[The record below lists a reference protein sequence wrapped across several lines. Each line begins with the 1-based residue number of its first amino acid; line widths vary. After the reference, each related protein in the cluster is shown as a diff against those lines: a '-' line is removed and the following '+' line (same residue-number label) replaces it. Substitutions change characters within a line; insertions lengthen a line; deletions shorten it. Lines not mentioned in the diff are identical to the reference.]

1 MVLLRPSLLQILT
14 ALLAAPSLMHSM
26 VGDAQDMANA
36 PGFVVAST
44 PVSAINGTDSS
55 ANGNVLHMA
64 LDEIQDDEEQEYVH
78 PWVKLQQHIN
88 HSKRRLAQMKD
99 ITEPSD
105 EELQQ
110 AMQRRQSLV
119 EEELRAKGDS
129 MLEFRPPRVKH
140 MPRGEVLEESSDS
153 IVRARRF
160 GSGAYRPST
169 IKTSSERRVSTGST
183 ALRGDLQ
190 ARGGYSSVEA
200 KAESQYSV
208 TQASQPSAPD
218 TAGLAIEANDVGYF
232 VTVKIG
238 TSNTQYKMLVDSG
251 SSDTWITGTNCKCG
265 GSNRNKF
272 GKSSSSSLKTNNDQ
286 YKISYGTGDVSVQL
300 GTDSFEV
307 AGLKLDKFTFGMAS
321 SESNDF
327 GASKIPFDGLL
338 GLGGSSLSVTN
349 QDTVIDALKKAN
361 KVKAPIV
368 GYRLGRAADGSGKN
382 RGQITFGG
390 VDQSQIS
397 GSLTQM
403 DNQSNKGYWEVKL
416 DSVSVGGKQISGSST
431 AILDTGT
438 SLIIAPQDA
447 ADAIHQA
454 IDGAKPDGNGG
465 YTLPCTTKAQ
475 VSFTFAGKSFKMD
488 SRDLLFA
495 PKDSNNLK
503 GTCVSAVSTGSTMD
517 GAGWLLGAAF
527 LKNVYLATNTDANQI
542 GLGQLN
548 Q

>member
-1 MVLLRPSLLQILT
+1 MVLLRPHLLQILT
-14 ALLAAPSLMHSM
+14 ILLTAPCLMHQLM
-26 VGDAQDMANA
+26 GDAQGLSN
-36 PGFVVAST
+36 PSGFVSASA
-44 PVSAINGTDSS
+44 SAPPANVTDSPID
-55 ANGNVLHMA
+55 GLLHMP
-64 LDEIQDDEEQEYVH
+64 LDESQEEEAEEFVH

-88 HSKRRLAQMKD
+88 HSKRRLAKMKE
-99 ITEPSD
+99 IEEPSD
-105 EELQQ
+105 GELQE
-110 AMQRRQSLV
+110 AIQRRQSIV
-119 EEELRAKGDS
+119 EEELRTQGDS
-129 MLEFRPPRVKH
+129 LPEFRPPRVKQ
-140 MPRGEVLEESSDS
+140 MPRGEVLDEAPES
-153 IVRARRF
+153 IVRVRHF
-160 GSGAYRPST
+160 GSGTYRPSSDRR
-169 IKTSSERRVSTGST
+169 SSGGNEL
-183 ALRGDLQ
+183 LRGEFQ
-190 ARGGYSSVEA
+190 ARDGYSSTEA

-208 TQASQPSAPD
+208 TNAQQVSASDS
-218 TAGLAIEANDVGYF
+218 AGLSIEANDVGYF
-232 VTVKIG
+232 VNVKIG
-238 TSNTQYKMLVDSG
+238 TSNTQYKMLVDTG
-251 SSDTWITGTNCKCG
+251 SSDTWITGMNCKCG
-265 GSNRNKF
+265 GSSRNKF
-272 GKSSSSSLKTNNDQ
+272 GKSSSNSLQTSNDQ

-338 GLGGSSLSVTN
+338 GLGGSGLSVTKK
-349 QDTVIDALKKAN
+349 DTLIDALKKAN

-368 GYRLGRAADGSGKN
+368 GYRLGRAADGSGNN

-390 VDQSQIS
+390 IDESQIS

-403 DNQSNKGYWEVKL
+403 DNESSKGYWEVKM
-416 DSVSVGGKQISGSST
+416 DSVSVGGKKVSGSSS

-465 YTLPCTTKAQ
+465 YTLPCTTKARL
-475 VSFTFAGKSFKMD
+475 SFTFAGTSFTMD

-495 PKDSNNLK
+495 PKDSNNLQ

-517 GAGWLLGAAF
+517 NAGWLLGAAF
-527 LKNVYLATNTDANQI
+527 LKNVYFATNSDANQV

>member
-1 MVLLRPSLLQILT
+1 MVLLRPNLLKILT
-14 ALLAAPSLMHSM
+14 ALLAAPSLMHQM
-26 VGDAQDMANA
+26 VDEAQGLAHA
-36 PGFVVAST
+36 PGFVTASASVP
-44 PVSAINGTDSS
+44 PVNATDSS
-55 ANGNVLHMA
+55 VNGLLHMSM
-64 LDEIQDDEEQEYVH
+64 EENQDEEDQEFVH

-88 HSKRRLAQMKD
+88 HSKRRFAKMKD
-99 ITEPSD
+99 MKEPSD
-105 EELQQ
+105 EELEQ
-110 AMQRRQSLV
+110 AMQRRQDLV
-119 EEELRAKGDS
+119 EEELRDQGGS
-129 MLEFRPPRVKH
+129 LPEFRPPRVKH
-140 MPRGEVLEESSDS
+140 MPRGEVLDEAPES
-153 IVRARRF
+153 IVRAKHF
-160 GSGAYRPST
+160 GLGSHRPSSDRR
-169 IKTSSERRVSTGST
+169 SSGGSKM
-183 ALRGDLQ
+183 LRDELQ
-190 ARGGYSSVEA
+190 ARDGYSSTEA
-200 KAESQYSV
+200 KAENQYSV
-208 TQASQPSAPD
+208 TKASQVSAPS

-232 VTVKIG
+232 VSVKIG
-238 TSNTQYKMLVDSG
+238 TSNTQYKMLVDTG

-265 GSNRNKF
+265 GSSRNKF
-272 GKSSSSSLKTNNDQ
+272 GKSSSNSLETSNSQ

-338 GLGGSSLSVTN
+338 GLGGSGLSVTHK
-349 QDTVIDALKKAN
+349 DTFIEALKKAN
-361 KVKAPIV
+361 KVKEPIV

-390 VDQSQIS
+390 VDRSQIS

-416 DSVSVGGKQISGSST
+416 DSVSVGGKQVSGSST

-447 ADAIHQA
+447 ADAIHHA

-465 YTLPCTTKAQ
+465 YTLPCTTKATL
-475 VSFTFAGKSFKMD
+475 SFKFAGTTFKMD

-495 PKDSNNLK
+495 PKDSSNLQ

-527 LKNVYLATNTDANQI
+527 LKNVYMATNSDANQI
-542 GLGQLN
+542 GLGNLN
-548 Q
+548 